1 MEECS
6 MDITGKQPFRRRR
19 NSLEIIAEILEV
31 VQEGAN
37 KTKVMY
43 STNLSF
49 KQLENYMKFLLEK
62 GFVERIGEKTGKGA
76 VYRTTSGGLRFLEAF
91 KDLDASPS
99 FPILSSKIPGS
110 RQN

>member
-1 MEECS
+1 MGIE
-6 MDITGKQPFRRRR
+6 DIKPLRRRR

-49 KQLENYMKFLLEK
+49 KQLENYMRFLIEK
-62 GFVERIGEKTGKGA
+62 GFVERVGEKSGKGA
-76 VYRTTSGGLRFLEAF
+76 VYRTTTGGLKFLEAF
-91 KDLDASPS
+91 KDLDASSSP
-99 FPILSSKIPGS
+99 PILSSKS
-110 RQN
+110 